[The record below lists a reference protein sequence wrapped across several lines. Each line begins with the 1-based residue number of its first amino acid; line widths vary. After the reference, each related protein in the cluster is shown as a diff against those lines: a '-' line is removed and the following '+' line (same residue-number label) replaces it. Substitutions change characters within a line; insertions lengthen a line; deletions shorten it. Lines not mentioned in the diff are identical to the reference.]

1 MDKKNILTRL
11 EMLVELCEKTEPK
24 VPSDVYLF
32 SGQLLAAQEMV
43 KRVRDRHTGRHI
55 VDPDT
60 DRNETIDLM
69 REANKIWKMRNKW
82 DKEGVDGNL
91 EEIEM
96 VEAIEDFIAQ
106 GQKINAIK
114 LYRTDMQRVF
124 GQGVTL
130 REAKDYIDQIAVDMK
145 RRGILK

>member
-11 EMLVELCEKTEPK
+11 KMLVELCERTEPK

-32 SGQLLAAQEMV
+32 SGQLIAAQEMV
-43 KRVRDRHTGRHI
+43 KRVTEG
-55 VDPDT
+55 PFGT
-60 DRNETIDLM
+60 DRDDQMDIM

-82 DKEGVDGNL
+82 DKKGIDGNL
-91 EEIEM
+91 EEMEM
-96 VEAIEDFIAQ
+96 IEAIEDFTSQ

-114 LYRTDMQRVF
+114 LYRTDMQRIF
-124 GQGVTL
+124 GQRVTL
-130 REAKDYIDQIAVDMK
+130 REAKDYIDQIVVDMK

>member
-1 MDKKNILTRL
+1 
-11 EMLVELCEKTEPK
+11 MLVELCERTEPK

-43 KRVRDRHTGRHI
+43 KRV
-55 VDPDT
+55 T
-60 DRNETIDLM
+60 DAPLGADKNEQLEIM

-82 DKEGVDGNL
+82 DKEGYDGNL

>member
-1 MDKKNILTRL
+1 
-11 EMLVELCEKTEPK
+11 
-24 VPSDVYLF
+24 
-32 SGQLLAAQEMV
+32 
-43 KRVRDRHTGRHI
+43 
-55 VDPDT
+55 
-60 DRNETIDLM
+60 M

-82 DKEGVDGNL
+82 DKEGYDGNL

-114 LYRTDMQRVF
+114 LYRTDMERIF
-124 GQGVTL
+124 GQRVTL
-130 REAKDYIDQIAVDMK
+130 REAKEYIDQLAVDMK

>member
-1 MDKKNILTRL
+1 
-11 EMLVELCEKTEPK
+11 MLVELCEKTEPK

-43 KRVRDRHTGRHI
+43 QRVRDRHTGKNT

-82 DKEGVDGNL
+82 DKEGYDGNL

-106 GQKINAIK
+106 SQKINAIK
-114 LYRTDMQRVF
+114 LYRTDMERIF
-124 GQGVTL
+124 GQRVTL
-130 REAKDYIDQIAVDMK
+130 RESKDYIDQIVVDMK

>member
-1 MDKKNILTRL
+1 
-11 EMLVELCEKTEPK
+11 MLVELCEKTEPK

-43 KRVRDRHTGRHI
+43 QRVRDKHTGKNT

-114 LYRTDMQRVF
+114 LYRTDMERIF
-124 GQGVTL
+124 GQRVTL
-130 REAKDYIDQIAVDMK
+130 REAKDYIDQIVVDMK

>member
-1 MDKKNILTRL
+1 MDKKNILARL

-43 KRVRDRHTGRHI
+43 KRV
-55 VDPDT
+55 T
-60 DRNETIDLM
+60 DAPLGADKNEQLEIM

-82 DKEGVDGNL
+82 DKEGVNGNL

-114 LYRTDMQRVF
+114 LYRTDMERIF
-124 GQGVTL
+124 GQRVTL
-130 REAKDYIDQIAVDMK
+130 REAKEYIDQIAVDMK

>member
-11 EMLVELCEKTEPK
+11 EMLVELCERTEPK

-32 SGQLLAAQEMV
+32 SGQLIAAQEMV
-43 KRVRDRHTGRHI
+43 KRVTEG
-55 VDPDT
+55 PFGT
-60 DRNETIDLM
+60 DRDDQMDIM

-82 DKEGVDGNL
+82 DKKGIDGNL
-91 EEIEM
+91 EEMEM
-96 VEAIEDFIAQ
+96 IEAIEDFTSQ

-114 LYRTDMQRVF
+114 LYRTDMQRIF
-124 GQGVTL
+124 GQRVTL
-130 REAKDYIDQIAVDMK
+130 REAKDYIDQIVVDMK

>member
-1 MDKKNILTRL
+1 MDKKNILARL
-11 EMLVELCEKTEPK
+11 EMLVELCEKTEPEI
-24 VPSDVYLF
+24 PSDTYLF

-43 KRVRDRHTGRHI
+43 KRVRDRHTGRHT

-82 DKEGVDGNL
+82 DKDGINGNL

-96 VEAIEDFIAQ
+96 IEAIEDFIAQ

-114 LYRTDMQRVF
+114 LYRTDMQRIF
-124 GQGVTL
+124 SQDVTL
-130 REAKDYIDQIAVDMK
+130 REAKEYIDQLAVDMK

>member
-1 MDKKNILTRL
+1 
-11 EMLVELCEKTEPK
+11 MLVELCEKTEPK

-43 KRVRDRHTGRHI
+43 KRVRDRHTGRHT

-82 DKEGVDGNL
+82 NKKGIDGNL
-91 EEIEM
+91 EEMEM
-96 VEAIEDFIAQ
+96 IEAIEDFTSQ

-114 LYRTDMQRVF
+114 LYRTDMERIF
-124 GQGVTL
+124 GQMVTL
-130 REAKDYIDQIAVDMK
+130 REAKEYIDQLAVDMK

>member
-11 EMLVELCEKTEPK
+11 EMLVELCERTEPK

-43 KRVRDRHTGRHI
+43 KRVSYNTFG
-55 VDPDT
+55 T
-60 DRNETIDLM
+60 DRDDQMDIM

-82 DKEGVDGNL
+82 EKEGVNGNL

>member
-1 MDKKNILTRL
+1 MDKKNILARL

-43 KRVRDRHTGRHI
+43 KRV
-55 VDPDT
+55 T
-60 DRNETIDLM
+60 DAPLGADKNEQLEIM

-96 VEAIEDFIAQ
+96 IEAIEDYIAQ

-114 LYRTDMQRVF
+114 LYRTDMQRIF
-124 GQGVTL
+124 SQNVTL
-130 REAKDYIDQIAVDMK
+130 REAKEYIDQLAVDMK

>member
-1 MDKKNILTRL
+1 MDKKNILARL
-11 EMLVELCEKTEPK
+11 EMLVELCEKTEPEI
-24 VPSDVYLF
+24 PSDTYLF

-43 KRVRDRHTGRHI
+43 KRV
-55 VDPDT
+55 T
-60 DRNETIDLM
+60 DAPLGADKNEQIEIM

-82 DKEGVDGNL
+82 DEDGINGNL

-96 VEAIEDFIAQ
+96 IEAIEDFAAQ

-114 LYRTDMQRVF
+114 LYRTDMQRIF
-124 GQGVTL
+124 SQNVTL
-130 REAKDYIDQIAVDMK
+130 REAKDYIDQIVVDMK

>member
-32 SGQLLAAQEMV
+32 SGQLIAAQEMV
-43 KRVRDRHTGRHI
+43 KRVTEG
-55 VDPDT
+55 PFGT
-60 DRNETIDLM
+60 DRDDQMDIM

-82 DKEGVDGNL
+82 DKKGIDGNL
-91 EEIEM
+91 EEMEM
-96 VEAIEDFIAQ
+96 IEAIEDFTSQ

-114 LYRTDMQRVF
+114 LYRTDMQRIF
-124 GQGVTL
+124 GQRVTL
-130 REAKDYIDQIAVDMK
+130 REAKDYIDQIVVDMK

>member
-1 MDKKNILTRL
+1 MDKKDILARL

-43 KRVRDRHTGRHI
+43 KRVSYNTFG
-55 VDPDT
+55 T
-60 DRNETIDLM
+60 DRDEQMDIM

-82 DKEGVDGNL
+82 EKEGVNGNL

-96 VEAIEDFIAQ
+96 VEAIEDYIAQ

-114 LYRTDMQRVF
+114 LYRTDMQRIF
-124 GQGVTL
+124 SQNVTL
-130 REAKDYIDQIAVDMK
+130 REAKDYIDQLGVDLK
-145 RRGILK
+145 RRGIIK

>member
-1 MDKKNILTRL
+1 MDKKDILARL
-11 EMLVELCEKTEPK
+11 EMLVELCERTEPK

-43 KRVRDRHTGRHI
+43 KRVSYNTFG
-55 VDPDT
+55 T
-60 DRNETIDLM
+60 DRDDQMDIM

-82 DKEGVDGNL
+82 EKEGVNGNL

>member
-11 EMLVELCEKTEPK
+11 EMLVELCERTEPK

-32 SGQLLAAQEMV
+32 SGQLIAAQEMV
-43 KRVRDRHTGRHI
+43 KRVTEEPFGADKNEQMDIMRD
-55 VDPDT
+55 
-60 DRNETIDLM
+60 
-69 REANKIWKMRNKW
+69 ANKIWKMRNKW
-82 DKEGVDGNL
+82 DKEGIDGNI

-114 LYRTDMQRVF
+114 LYRTDMERIF
-124 GQGVTL
+124 GQRVTL
-130 REAKDYIDQIAVDMK
+130 REAKDYIDQIVVDMK

>member
-11 EMLVELCEKTEPK
+11 EMLVELCERTEPK

-43 KRVRDRHTGRHI
+43 KRVTEG
-55 VDPDT
+55 PFGT
-60 DRNETIDLM
+60 DRDDQMDIM

-82 DKEGVDGNL
+82 DKKGIDGNL
-91 EEIEM
+91 EEMEM
-96 VEAIEDFIAQ
+96 IEAIEDFTSQ

-114 LYRTDMQRVF
+114 LYRTDMQRIF
-124 GQGVTL
+124 GQRVTL
-130 REAKDYIDQIAVDMK
+130 REAKDYIDQIVVDMK

>member
-1 MDKKNILTRL
+1 MDKKDILARL
-11 EMLVELCEKTEPK
+11 EMLVELCERTEPK

-43 KRVRDRHTGRHI
+43 KRVRDKHTGKHT